1 MVGRPCGSECVVT
14 SPRGLLIEEQPR
26 ALARRAAAGRRRRYG
41 RRRVTL
47 SAGEAIT
54 APLTATRP
62 AAIQAS
68 ASRREASPAR
78 AITLA
83 MRSPSV

>member
-1 MVGRPCGSECVVT
+1 MRSRAGSAWPSTVT
-14 SPRGLLIEEQPR
+14 RSP
-26 ALARRAAAGRRRRYG
+26 AA
-41 RRRVTL
+41 TL

-83 MRSPSV
+83 MRSPRSDWSFCSRICRIVGLAAPLPA